1 MAESV
6 HLSSSQF
13 RRIFLEAFGKSPIA
27 YLTMLRVQRMVELLR
42 TTDSTISVIAA
53 SVGWGDPDFAARQF
67 RRSVGLSPSEYRRIT
82 VNAPK
87 GTAPD

>member
-1 MAESV
+1 
-6 HLSSSQF
+6 
-13 RRIFLEAFGKSPIA
+13 
-27 YLTMLRVQRMVELLR
+27 MVELLR